1 MAQGWDVLG
10 TDTARVQDT
19 GGAGHTRCRTQEV
32 QDTGGAGHT
41 RCRTH
46 EVQNT
51 PGCRTHRAVGIVTE
65 TTGAPALR
73 EGFSLGWIIRQ

>member
-10 TDTARVQDT
+10 TDTAR
-19 GGAGHTRCRTQEV
+19 V